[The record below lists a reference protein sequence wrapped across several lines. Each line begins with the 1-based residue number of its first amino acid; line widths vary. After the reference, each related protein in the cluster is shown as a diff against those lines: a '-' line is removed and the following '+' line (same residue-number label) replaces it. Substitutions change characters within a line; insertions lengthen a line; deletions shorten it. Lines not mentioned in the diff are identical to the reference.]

1 MKEDESTKKGKR
13 TWRDVAAARNP
24 NLNLDDDEAV
34 ASWLE
39 AGFQDWDKL
48 KMDSD
53 KLNELLSSDPRA
65 SGILT
70 GLSSGMGDD
79 GQPFSLSAYL
89 LDNYYDEIT
98 GAASKEEAIERARKK
113 EAENIKRAAEEEKR
127 VKESAEK
134 ISAEDDLLTEAV
146 NETNSDEATATGM
159 LGWLFGSEQDGF
171 IYRAIRH
178 EITKEDWTRLL
189 YAFSRDKELENARG
203 EGARN
208 SRSQRGMP
216 HRSFKDNNIPADLG
230 GGASSRT
237 APEDEDPTIRGL
249 KRMGKRRF
257 G

>member
-1 MKEDESTKKGKR
+1 MEDGKEQKKKR
-13 TWRDVAAARNP
+13 TWRDVAASRDP

-39 AGFQDWDKL
+39 AGFKDWDKL
-48 KMDSD
+48 KSDSE

-89 LDNYYDEIT
+89 LDNYYEEIT

-113 EAENIKRAAEEEKR
+113 EAENSKRAAEEEKR
-127 VKESAEK
+127 VKEAAEK
-134 ISAEDDLLTEAV
+134 INAEDDLLTEAV
-146 NETNSDEATATGM
+146 NETNSDEATASGM
-159 LGWLFGSEQDGF
+159 LSWLFGTAQDGF

-178 EITKEDWTRLL
+178 EINKDDWTRLL
-189 YAFSRDKELENARG
+189 YAFSRDKELDNARS

-208 SRSQRGMP
+208 SRSERGKP
-216 HRSFKDNNIPADLG
+216 HRSFKNENIPADLG

-237 APEDEDPTIRGL
+237 EPEDENPTIRGL
-249 KRMGKRRF
+249 KRMGQRRF